1 MSSVL
6 SLKSTFHPSPR
17 RRRGRQRTGWLDGIV
32 SSRDVSLSKLWETVK
47 DREAWPAAVHGVAE
61 SDTTGRLNNWFW
73 CLEIILGTCTSYS
86 LKQVGQIRPCFHP
99 FRPVVL
105 R

>member
-1 MSSVL
+1 MASS
-6 SLKSTFHPSPR
+6 SK
-17 RRRGRQRTGWLDGIV
+17 GQRTGWLDGIV
-32 SSRDVSLSKLWETVK
+32 IQGTEDRMVGWHRHPRDMSLSKLWEMVK
-47 DREAWPAAVHGVAE
+47 DGEAWPAAVRGVAE

-99 FRPVVL
+99 FRPAVL